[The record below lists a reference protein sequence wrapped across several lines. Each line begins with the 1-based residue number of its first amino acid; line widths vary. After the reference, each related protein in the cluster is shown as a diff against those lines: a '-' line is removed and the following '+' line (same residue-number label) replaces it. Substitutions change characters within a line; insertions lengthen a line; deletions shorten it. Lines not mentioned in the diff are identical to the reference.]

1 VDRTERFYKIERL
14 IRSRGSVGFEE
25 LRAEL
30 EVSRAT
36 LKRDLQYLRERMDA
50 PIVYNRFDNVYR
62 FSTDGLQPAHQL
74 PGLWFSDTEI
84 HALLT
89 MHQLIQGLDGEGE
102 GGGVLAR
109 HLRPLLDKLHGL
121 LGGRGE
127 AHELMKRVK
136 IVSAA
141 RRPVQAQVFE
151 QIGHALL
158 QRRRLQLSYFT
169 RGRGT
174 QSERMVSPQRLVHYR
189 STWYLDAWCHRSDG
203 LRRFALDAVRA
214 VQPLEQRAKE
224 VAIKTVQTEL
234 DAGYGVFAGRR
245 VQWATLLFTAEA
257 ALWVAHEQWHPRQQ
271 LTVLAGGQ
279 LKMRLPYADSTEL
292 VMDLLRH
299 GSQVQVMAP
308 PALAAEVARRLLDA
322 ADLYAPADAKARS
335 PTSESA
341 RPSPSNSRDRA

>member
-1 VDRTERFYKIERL
+1 MDRTERFYKIERM
-14 IRSRGSVGFEE
+14 IRQRGGVSFED
-25 LRAEL
+25 LRALL

-36 LKRDLQYLRERMDA
+36 LKRDLQYLRDRLDA
-50 PIVYNRFDNVYR
+50 PIVYDRLDNMYR
-62 FSTDGLQPAHQL
+62 LVGDPQQPAHQL

-102 GGGVLAR
+102 GGGVLGR

-127 AHELMKRVK
+127 AHELMKRVQ
-136 IVSAA
+136 IVGAA
-141 RRPVQAQVFE
+141 RRPVASSVFE
-151 QIGHALL
+151 SVGHALL
-158 QRRRLQLSYFT
+158 QRRRLQMSYFT
-169 RGRGT
+169 RGRGA

-189 STWYLDAWCHRSDG
+189 STWYLDAWCHSSDG
-203 LRRFALDAVRA
+203 LRRFALDAMRA
-214 VQPLEQRAKE
+214 VRPLEQRAKE
-224 VAIKTVQTEL
+224 VAIKTVQAEL

-245 VQWATLLFTAEA
+245 VQWATLLFSAEA

-271 LTVLAGGQ
+271 LTALASGQ

-299 GSQVQVMAP
+299 GSQVQVLAP
-308 PALAAEVARRLLDA
+308 PALAAQVARRLHDA
-322 ADLYAPADAKARS
+322 AVLYAQAPRTKPR
-335 PTSESA
+335 PTSKPA
-341 RPSPSNSRDRA
+341 HPSPSSSRGRG